1 MKQTSCFAFQ
11 QKIQFW
17 TISPSVTSQ
26 RSTMP
31 HWNLQP
37 RIIFSRRWNWE
48 SFCFFS
54 RKRLNFLFVSVGNHS
69 FFFFMWFMMKWR
81 DDDVI
86 SDWGT
91 NSFQR
96 WRSHSF
102 QFFPKRQSRRWR
114 EKRHM
119 CVRARRLSLVFQ
131 RLLVSRCAG
140 TLVSC
145 LIQSRRSLYT
155 ADGGEK
161 NKINETAT
169 RETPSCSSQT

>member
-1 MKQTSCFAFQ
+1 MKQTSRFAFQ

-26 RSTMP
+26 RSTIP

-37 RIIFSRRWNWE
+37 TISFSRRWNWKLIFQAKFAVCLGGK
-48 SFCFFS
+48 SQ
-54 RKRLNFLFVSVGNHS
+54 
-69 FFFFMWFMMKWR
+69 FFFFMWFTMKWR

-96 WRSHSF
+96 WRSHIF
-102 QFFPKRQSRRWR
+102 QFFPKRQTRRWR

-119 CVRARRLSLVFQ
+119 CVRARRLSLVFNG
-131 RLLVSRCAG
+131 RLFPGVRELLTAVSSNHVARF
-140 TLVSC
+140 TR
-145 LIQSRRSLYT
+145 QT
-155 ADGGEK
+155 GGK
-161 NKINETAT
+161 KIKETAT
-169 RETPSCSSQT
+169 RETPSCGLQT